1 MRKYYTLCCILFA
14 CLSMSGQLIINEVLY
29 DPSNDMLEGDAN
41 GDGVYDQEEDSF
53 IEFYNTSTT
62 NFDASGYEIWDD
74 SVANGGQLRYV
85 IPAGTWVPPGGALVV
100 FGGGTL
106 TGSFGNAVVLK
117 TDSAVGMNLNNSGEV
132 ILIKDPNGQTVL
144 TFDSDALSN
153 NPNESYTRNPDI
165 TGLFEQHADN
175 TPILFS
181 PGTKIDGTP
190 FDTVFVV
197 MDISV
202 QGQGGASTISTPGG
216 TLQMEAIV
224 MPTFADDT
232 TVSWSVPAGNVVA
245 TVSASGLLT
254 ATGNGTVW
262 VTATANDGTGIS
274 DSAEVTITNQNIG
287 LNEPVTTSLA
297 VYPNPANDKLFINGP
312 ANLSHVKIFNLSG
325 QLLMQTEDLQNGIS
339 VANLQKGIYILKA
352 DSGQEDFMARFS
364 KL

>member
-41 GDGVYDQEEDSF
+41 GDGTYDQEEDSF

-62 NFDASGYEIWDD
+62 NFDASGYQIWDD
-74 SVANGGQLRYV
+74 TTNGQLRYV
-85 IPAGTWVPPGGALVV
+85 IPQGTWVPPGGALVV

-117 TDSAVGMNLNNSGEV
+117 TDSAAGMNLNNSGEV
-132 ILIKDPNGQTVL
+132 IVIKDPNGQTVL

-197 MDISV
+197 MSIAV
-202 QGQGGASTISTPGG
+202 QGQAGVSTISSPSGS
-216 TLQMEAIV
+216 LQMEAIV

-232 TVSWSVPAGNVVA
+232 TVSWSVPAGNGVA

-254 ATGNGTVW
+254 ATGNGTVC
-262 VTATANDGTGIS
+262 VTATANDVTGIA
-274 DSAEVTITNQNIG
+274 DSAEITVIDQNIG
-287 LNEPVTTSLA
+287 LNEQLTTSLA
-297 VYPNPANDKLFINGP
+297 VYPIPVTDKLFMNGP
-312 ANLSHVKIFNLSG
+312 ANLSRVKIFNLSG
-325 QLLMQTEDLQNGIS
+325 QLLMQTEDLQNGIP

-352 DSGQEDFMARFS
+352 DSGKEEFTARFS